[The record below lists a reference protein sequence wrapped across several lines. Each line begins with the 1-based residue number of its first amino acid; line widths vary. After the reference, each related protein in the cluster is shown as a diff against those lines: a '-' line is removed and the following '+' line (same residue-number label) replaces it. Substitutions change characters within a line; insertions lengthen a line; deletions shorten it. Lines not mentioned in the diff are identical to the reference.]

1 MRPHEPVL
9 PDGATE
15 AAGTTDRR
23 GERPVCA
30 TGFNGRVAVYPSS
43 RVVATEP
50 MASVIAGLV
59 GGAVATLVM
68 TGALMALGDG
78 GPPPTA
84 ALVAKVTG
92 GDPADHAA
100 PGMALHLLYGVVAG
114 AVFAVGVPL
123 VGLSLGSVVV
133 AVGLGLGYGVVL
145 MVGGMAFWMR
155 LVIGMEPDR
164 STMLTF
170 GTVHVVYG
178 VVLGGVLGAG
188 ILA

>member
-1 MRPHEPVL
+1 MA
-9 PDGATE
+9 GA
-15 AAGTTDRR
+15 TDRR
-23 GERPVCA
+23 GERAVCA
-30 TGFNGRVAVYPSS
+30 AAFNDRVAVYHSS
-43 RVVATEP
+43 RVVTTEP

-68 TGALMALGDG
+68 TGAMMALGDG

-84 ALVAKVTG
+84 ALVARVAG

-123 VGLSLGSVVV
+123 VGLSLGSIAV
-133 AVGLGLGYGVVL
+133 AVGLGLGYGIVL
-145 MVGGMAFWMR
+145 MIGGMAFWMR

-164 STMLTF
+164 DMMMMF

-178 VVLGGVLGAG
+178 VVLGAFLGAG
-188 ILA
+188 VIA